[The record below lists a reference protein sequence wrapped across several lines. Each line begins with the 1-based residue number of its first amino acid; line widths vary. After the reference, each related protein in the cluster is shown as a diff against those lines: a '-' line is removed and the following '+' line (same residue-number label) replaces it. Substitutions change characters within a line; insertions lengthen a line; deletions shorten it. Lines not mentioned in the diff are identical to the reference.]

1 MQTLK
6 RTFDSFV
13 TKRNRLFF
21 INFGILYI
29 SSEQE
34 SRQYFE
40 ESEVSKLKDAL
51 VSCRQMQ
58 SYLGLI
64 DNLDWVL
71 SMTLDPVN
79 NFDTATEF
87 VEYLVVDNIY
97 TDNFLATTSTQPGSP
112 YRAMIGREDL

>member
-1 MQTLK
+1 
-6 RTFDSFV
+6 
-13 TKRNRLFF
+13 
-21 INFGILYI
+21 
-29 SSEQE
+29 
-34 SRQYFE
+34 
-40 ESEVSKLKDAL
+40 
-51 VSCRQMQ
+51 MQ

-79 NFDTATEF
+79 NFDAATEF